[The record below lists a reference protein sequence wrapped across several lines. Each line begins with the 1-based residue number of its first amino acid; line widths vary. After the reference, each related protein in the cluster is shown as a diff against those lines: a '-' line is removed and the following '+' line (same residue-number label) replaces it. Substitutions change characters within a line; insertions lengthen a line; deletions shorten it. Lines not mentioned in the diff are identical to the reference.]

1 MTTLFRLCLLLTPLC
16 FSACTIHSVGKH
28 KAITLDTGNE
38 VVDAASY
45 LVAGAKLQKKI
56 HAEKLRNGELN
67 NPNDP
72 VVKQMNQAIEKAKDR
87 KHGLAPVE
95 QDSAGTS
102 LVIKKTSQ
110 SGGGYSQ
117 QSRYDY

>member
-45 LVAGAKLQKKI
+45 VVAGAKLQKKI

-87 KHGLAPVE
+87 KHGLEPTKTE
-95 QDSAGTS
+95 SAADASS
-102 LVIKKTSQ
+102 LVIKKSD
-110 SGGGYSQ
+110 GGW
-117 QSRYDY
+117 

>member
-1 MTTLFRLCLLLTPLC
+1 MTTFFRCCLLLTPLC
-16 FSACTIHSVGKH
+16 FSACTIHNVGKH

-45 LVAGAKLQKKI
+45 VVAGAKLQKKI

-87 KHGLAPVE
+87 KHGLAPAE
-95 QDSAGTS
+95 QDNADTS
-102 LVIKKTSQ
+102 LVIKKSD
-110 SGGGYSQ
+110 GGW
-117 QSRYDY
+117 

>member
-1 MTTLFRLCLLLTPLC
+1 MATFFRCCLLLTPFC

-45 LVAGAKLQKKI
+45 MVAGAKLQKKI
-56 HAEKLRNGELN
+56 RAEKLQNGELN

-72 VVKQMNQAIEKAKDR
+72 VVKQMNEAIEKTKDR
-87 KHGLAPVE
+87 KLGLEPTKT
-95 QDSAGTS
+95 DSAADASS
-102 LVIKKTSQ
+102 LVIKK
-110 SGGGYSQ
+110 SGGGW
-117 QSRYDY
+117 

>member
-1 MTTLFRLCLLLTPLC
+1 MTTLFRVCLLLTPLC

-28 KAITLDTGNE
+28 KAITLDTGND

-45 LVAGAKLQKKI
+45 VVAGAKLQKKI

-95 QDSAGTS
+95 QDSADTS

-117 QSRYDY
+117 QRRFDY

>member
-1 MTTLFRLCLLLTPLC
+1 MITLFRFCLLLTPLC

-45 LVAGAKLQKKI
+45 VVAGAKLQKKI
-56 HAEKLRNGELN
+56 RAEKLQNGELN

-72 VVKQMNQAIEKAKDR
+72 VVKQMNEAIEKAKDR
-87 KHGLAPVE
+87 KLGLDPARTG
-95 QDSAGTS
+95 SAAAAS
-102 LVIKKTSQ
+102 PVIKKTSQ
-110 SGGGYSQ
+110 SGGG
-117 QSRYDY
+117 

>member
-16 FSACTIHSVGKH
+16 FSACTLHKVGDET
-28 KAITLDTGNE
+28 AVTLDTGNE

-45 LVAGAKLQKKI
+45 VVAGAKLQKKI

-87 KHGLAPVE
+87 KHGLEPTKT
-95 QDSAGTS
+95 DSAADASS
-102 LVIKKTSQ
+102 LVIKKSD
-110 SGGGYSQ
+110 GGW
-117 QSRYDY
+117 